1 MIGLYTIQITSST
14 KEAPPTKRTKCF
26 SDDVPTSSC
35 DRDNDVPALSCDRDN
50 DVPTS
55 SCDRDNDVPALSCDR
70 DNDIPSTE
78 ASKGSKLGKL
88 SRFRI
93 SKQTRKTLKERGVR
107 SLFPIQYLSF
117 DHVYDG
123 KDLIGQAS
131 KLKG

>member
-26 SDDVPTSSC
+26 SD
-35 DRDNDVPALSCDRDN
+35 

-107 SLFPIQYLSF
+107 TLFPIQYLSF